1 MHPGAD
7 GQGPRGGAKRGACS
21 RPCACGKSAAFK
33 YYSPKVLI
41 SAVGDVSVT
50 RRYYACRHCR
60 EKQVPWDQWAGLTES
75 HLTPQAHRMV
85 TLAGSS
91 WSFDVAQDRL
101 KELCGLRV
109 SDETIRR
116 VTEKTGNQAEKWV
129 RSSPTAMG
137 PLQKATGHVEAY
149 TDGTCVNTR
158 GGWREMRLSVF
169 AKRPAGQPAMPDE
182 WATRTL
188 PATTARWASAG
199 ITSSAELGPQW
210 ADIVRRLGLGEGF
223 GVSVLADGAK
233 WIWKQ
238 VAEHL
243 PRSECVVD
251 IFHVSEHLHE
261 CGRGLH
267 GDHTP
272 QARAW
277 ADEQLLMLLRSGP
290 MELLRSLEQL
300 RAVQA
305 SAGTVKAIEDLI
317 GYLKPNIDGLWYRDR
332 LRRGLPIGSG
342 MVEGACKTVVGRRL
356 KCNGAR
362 WKVENA
368 DRMASLCCLLYS
380 DHWASFWAPQ
390 AA

>member
-1 MHPGAD
+1 M
-7 GQGPRGGAKRGACS
+7 
-21 RPCACGKSAAFK
+21 
-33 YYSPKVLI
+33 
-41 SAVGDVSVT
+41 
-50 RRYYACRHCR
+50 RRYYACRRCR
-60 EKQVPWDQWAGLTES
+60 ESQIPWDAWAGLAES

-91 WSFDVAQDRL
+91 WSFDVASERL

-116 VTEKTGNQAEKWV
+116 VTEKLGKQAQDWLQ
-129 RSSPTAMG
+129 SSPAAIE
-137 PLQKATGHVEAY
+137 PLQKATGHVESY

-158 GGWREMRLSVF
+158 EGWREMRLSVF
-169 AKRPAGQPAMPDE
+169 AKRPAGQAVEPDA
-182 WATRTL
+182 WATRRL

-199 ITSSAELGPQW
+199 INSSAEMGPQW
-210 ADIVRRLGLGEGF
+210 AKIVRRLGLGEGL

-251 IFHVSEHLHE
+251 IFHVSEHLHA
-261 CGRGLH
+261 CGRMLH
-267 GDHTP
+267 GEHTP
-272 QARAW
+272 QARGW
-277 ADEQLLMLLRSGP
+277 ADERLLMLLQSGP
-290 MELLRSLEQL
+290 MELLRTLEQL
-300 RAVQA
+300 RATQP
-305 SAGTVKAIEDLI
+305 SAEAVKAIEDLM

-362 WKVENA
+362 WTAENA
-368 DRMASLCCLLYS
+368 DRLASLCCLLYC
-380 DHWASFWAPQ
+380 DGWASFWAPKV
-390 AA
+390 A

>member
-1 MHPGAD
+1 M
-7 GQGPRGGAKRGACS
+7 
-21 RPCACGKSAAFK
+21 
-33 YYSPKVLI
+33 LI
-41 SAVGDVSVT
+41 SAIGEVSVR

-60 EKQVPWDQWAGLTES
+60 AKQIPWDAWAGLTES

-91 WSFDVAQDRL
+91 WSFDVASARL
-101 KELCGLRV
+101 EELCGLRV

-116 VTEKTGNQAEKWV
+116 VTEKTAKQAEKWLN
-129 RSSPTAMG
+129 SSPSAIQ
-137 PLQKATGHVEAY
+137 PLVDATGHVETY

-158 GGWREMRLSVF
+158 EGWREMRLTLF
-169 AKRPAGQPAMPDE
+169 AKRPAGASASPGE
-182 WATRTL
+182 WATRKL

-199 ITSSAELGPQW
+199 ITRSDELGPQW
-210 ADIVRRLGLGEGF
+210 AQMARRLGLGEGF

-251 IFHVSEHLHE
+251 VFHVSEHLHA
-261 CGRGLH
+261 CGRVLH

-277 ADEQLLMLLRSGP
+277 ADERLALLLSSGP
-290 MELLRSLEQL
+290 MSLLRDLEQAL
-300 RAVQA
+300 QQEPTAPAQDA
-305 SAGTVKAIEDLI
+305 LKSLI
-317 GYLKPNIDGLWYRDR
+317 DYLKPNIDGLWYRDR

-342 MVEGACKTVVGRRL
+342 MIEGACKTVVGRRL

-362 WKVENA
+362 WKVPNA
-368 DRMASLCCLLYS
+368 DGLANLCCLLYS
-380 DHWASFWAPQ
+380 EQWAAFWETQ

>member
-1 MHPGAD
+1 M
-7 GQGPRGGAKRGACS
+7 
-21 RPCACGKSAAFK
+21 
-33 YYSPKVLI
+33 
-41 SAVGDVSVT
+41 
-50 RRYYACRHCR
+50 
-60 EKQVPWDQWAGLTES
+60 TET

-91 WSFDVAQDRL
+91 WSFDVARDRL

-116 VTEKTGNQAEKWV
+116 VTEKLGKQAQTWLQ
-129 RSSPTAMG
+129 SSPAAIE
-137 PLQKATGHVEAY
+137 PLAKADGNVESY

-158 GGWREMRLSVF
+158 EGWREMRLSVF
-169 AKRPAGQPAMPDE
+169 AKRPSGPAAEPDE
-182 WATRTL
+182 WAKRTL

-199 ITSSAELGPQW
+199 INSSVEMGPQW
-210 ADIVRRLGLGEGF
+210 AEIVRRLGLGEGL
-223 GVSVLADGAK
+223 GVSVLADGAR

-251 IFHVSEHLHE
+251 IFHVSEHLHA
-261 CGRGLH
+261 CGRVLH
-267 GDHTP
+267 GEHAP

-277 ADEQLLMLLRSGP
+277 ADERLLMLLRSGP
-290 MELLRSLEQL
+290 MELLRHLEQL
-300 RAVQA
+300 QTAQA
-305 SAGTVKAIEDLI
+305 SAEAVKAIEDLV

-362 WKVENA
+362 WTAENA
-368 DRMASLCCLLYS
+368 DRLASLCCLLYS
-380 DHWASFWAPQ
+380 DQWAAFWGTK

>member
-1 MHPGAD
+1 M
-7 GQGPRGGAKRGACS
+7 
-21 RPCACGKSAAFK
+21 
-33 YYSPKVLI
+33 
-41 SAVGDVSVT
+41 GDVSVT

-60 EKQVPWDQWAGLTES
+60 ASQVPWDDWAGMTEI

-91 WSFDVAQDRL
+91 WSFDVARDRL

-116 VTEKTGNQAEKWV
+116 VTEKLGKQAQTWLQ
-129 RSSPTAMG
+129 SSPAAIE
-137 PLQKATGHVEAY
+137 PLQKADGNVESY

-158 GGWREMRLSVF
+158 QGWREMRLSVF
-169 AKRPAGQPAMPDE
+169 AKRPAGPAAEPDE
-182 WATRTL
+182 WAKRTL
-188 PATTARWASAG
+188 PTTTARWASAG
-199 ITSSAELGPQW
+199 ISSSVDMGPQW
-210 ADIVRRLGLGEGF
+210 AEIVRRLGLGEGL
-223 GVSVLADGAK
+223 GVSVLADGAR

-251 IFHVSEHLHE
+251 IFHVSEHLHA
-261 CGRGLH
+261 CGRVLH
-267 GDHTP
+267 GEHTP

-277 ADEQLLMLLRSGP
+277 ADERLLMLLRSGP
-290 MELLRSLEQL
+290 MELLRHLEQL
-300 RAVQA
+300 QAAQA
-305 SAGTVKAIEDLI
+305 SAEAVKAIEDLM

-362 WKVENA
+362 WTAENA
-368 DRMASLCCLLYS
+368 DRLASLCCLLYS
-380 DHWASFWAPQ
+380 DQWAAFWGTKVA
-390 AA
+390 

>member
-1 MHPGAD
+1 
-7 GQGPRGGAKRGACS
+7 
-21 RPCACGKSAAFK
+21 
-33 YYSPKVLI
+33 
-41 SAVGDVSVT
+41 VGDVSVT
-50 RRYYACRHCR
+50 RRYYSCRHCLVS
-60 EKQVPWDQWAGLTES
+60 QIPWDDWAGLTES

-91 WSFDVAQDRL
+91 WSFDVARDRL

-116 VTEKTGNQAEKWV
+116 VTEKIGKQAQDWL
-129 RSSPTAMG
+129 RSSPAAIN
-137 PLQKATGHVEAY
+137 PLRKAQGHVESY

-158 GGWREMRLSVF
+158 EGWREMRLSVF
-169 AKRPAGQPAMPDE
+169 AKRPAGQAARPEE
-182 WATRTL
+182 WATRAL

-199 ITSSAELGPQW
+199 INRSTEMGPQW
-210 ADIVRRLGLGEGF
+210 AEIVRRLGLSKGF

-238 VAEHL
+238 VAEYL

-251 IFHVSEHLHE
+251 IFHVSEHLHA
-261 CGRGLH
+261 CGRVLH
-267 GDHTP
+267 GEYTP
-272 QARAW
+272 EARAW
-277 ADEQLLMLLRSGP
+277 ADERLLMLLQSGSV
-290 MELLRSLEQL
+290 ELLRNLDQL
-300 RAVQA
+300 RVAQVSAEGARAV
-305 SAGTVKAIEDLI
+305 EDLI

-342 MVEGACKTVVGRRL
+342 MIEGACKTIVGRRL

-362 WKVENA
+362 WVAENA
-368 DRMASLCCLLYS
+368 DRLANLCCLLYS
-380 DHWASFWAPQ
+380 DQWASFWASK